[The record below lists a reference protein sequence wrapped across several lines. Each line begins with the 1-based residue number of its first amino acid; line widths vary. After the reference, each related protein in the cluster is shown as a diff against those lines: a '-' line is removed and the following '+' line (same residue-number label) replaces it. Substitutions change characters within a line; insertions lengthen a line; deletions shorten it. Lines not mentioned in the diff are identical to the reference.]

1 MITDSAYLTS
11 ISSDTFS
18 QQNYKNE
25 ISDKNIEK
33 KSYLNLISQNFGDNK
48 NIPSSKFEGVKCF
61 N

>member
-1 MITDSAYLTS
+1 MITGSAYLTS

-33 KSYLNLISQNFGDNK
+33 KSYLNLISQNFVDNK
-48 NIPSSKFEGVKCF
+48 NISSSKFEGIKCF

>member
-48 NIPSSKFEGVKCF
+48 NIPFSKFEGIKCF